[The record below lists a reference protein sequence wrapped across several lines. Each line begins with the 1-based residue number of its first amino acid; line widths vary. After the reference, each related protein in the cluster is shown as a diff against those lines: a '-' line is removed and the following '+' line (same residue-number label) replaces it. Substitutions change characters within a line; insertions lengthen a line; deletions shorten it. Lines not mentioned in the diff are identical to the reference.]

1 MALFKKLN
9 EQMEVSK
16 IKRDNEISLEER
28 ELIENEIIFNNLV
41 ESLERSQ
48 DIAAMYG
55 EHFKRDKKNLKE
67 TISLD
72 DSKSE
77 ATILWNDSLSKV
89 EKNFL
94 SKYYLVGEDYSN
106 GNYIIEDKKTGV
118 IYSLDLEGSRQIGN
132 SSIRRIANSIKNIK
146 EDLNPEAMDNSE
158 DEKQVKDFDQKETGA
173 TEEKE
178 EQFEDKTEDI
188 VVAVEKE

>member
-41 ESLERSQ
+41 ESLERNQ
-48 DIAAMYG
+48 DISAMYG
-55 EHFKRDKKNLKE
+55 EHFKKEKTKKKLKE
-67 TISLD
+67 TKVVSANGEPLEMRQVMDYITPSGEITD
-72 DSKSE
+72 EGRE
-77 ATILWNDSLSKV
+77 AEKAGKV
-89 EKNFL
+89 KF
-94 SKYYLVGEDYSN
+94 V
-106 GNYIIEDKKTGV
+106 T
-118 IYSLDLEGSRQIGN
+118 
-132 SSIRRIANSIKNIK
+132 
-146 EDLNPEAMDNSE
+146 EDLDPEAMDNPE
-158 DEKQVKDFDQKETGA
+158 DEKKVKDFNQKETGA

-188 VVAVEKE
+188 IVAVEKE